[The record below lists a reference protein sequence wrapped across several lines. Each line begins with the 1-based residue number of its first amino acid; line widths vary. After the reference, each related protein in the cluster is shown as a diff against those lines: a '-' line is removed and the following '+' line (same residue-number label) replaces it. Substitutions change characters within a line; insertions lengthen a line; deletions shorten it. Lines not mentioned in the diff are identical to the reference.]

1 MPELV
6 DAESNGMTDR
16 VQRRLHTD
24 QVSVSTS
31 YDYAFL
37 YAWQQEALK
46 AWHSNA
52 RRGVVEAVTGA
63 GKTRVG
69 IAAAF
74 EAIRQGIKVLI
85 LVPTAELQRQW
96 LSSLKRDLPAARRG
110 ALGDGRTDTLD
121 DVDVLVAIVHSASNR
136 MTLRSH
142 KAGLIIADECHR
154 YAAPM
159 FTGAL
164 QEGYAWRLG
173 LTATY
178 ERADGE
184 HENLLTP
191 YFGGVVYNL
200 WYDRALADEV
210 IAPFDIA
217 LVGVELTPSE
227 QVNYDDLSNTM
238 SETSRHLES
247 YAGIPRRPFHR
258 FVAAVASLAASESPS
273 REATLSRKY
282 MRAMASRLTLLAD
295 AKTKYHALAAIKEI
309 VDSSNGTLVFTQ
321 TQDSAKRAQELY
333 TALGSTAS
341 ALFSGMAKEDRR
353 QGMDDFRSGA
363 SQILAA
369 PRLLDEGIDVP
380 EADLGIIVA
389 ANRSQRQMVQRLGRV
404 IRKKANNRAGRL
416 VVLYSKG
423 TVEDPDIQGE
433 EFLGKVLPFADHVEF
448 FDIKH
453 ELDQLKDFLRP
464 KVQVS
469 APIASEGQ
477 AVFEPRTSVAET
489 ASTVPAVP
497 KEPESDAP
505 TAFDLQDDGWLE
517 GLGDISGYSD
527 DSVADY
533 LKRASQ
539 ADLLTAQQE
548 VELAREIEAGLYA
561 QHLLDDTAWRSRK
574 LSRELT
580 QIAQLGESA
589 MHSLISA
596 NLRLVV
602 SIAKRHTGQGMDFLD
617 LIQEGNIG
625 LHRAACKFDYSLG
638 FKFSTYATWWIRQAI
653 TRALA
658 DQARLIRLPVHIVEQ
673 VNKIQ
678 GILREAD
685 RAGIKHHVTELAKLS
700 DNTVEKVEHL
710 LTASRSVLSL
720 DFLVPDGRGGMESL
734 ANQLIDPYPL
744 DVDEVIAAEQLTAE
758 VHAVLDTLTEREAGV
773 IALRFGLTDG
783 EQKTLD
789 AIGQI
794 YGVTRERIRQIEA
807 KTLVLLKDPER
818 CRRLRE
824 HYYGGVTTPVED
836 SASA

>member
-1 MPELV
+1 MK
-6 DAESNGMTDR
+6 DR
-16 VQRRLHTD
+16 AQRPLHTN

-37 YAWQQEALK
+37 YSWQQEALK

-52 RRGVVEAVTGA
+52 RRGVIEAVTGA

-96 LSSLKRDLPAARRG
+96 LSSLRRDLPAARRG

-184 HENLLTP
+184 HQNLLTP

-217 LVGVELTPSE
+217 LVGVELTPAE
-227 QVNYDDLSNTM
+227 QVNYDDLSNTI

-273 REATLSRKY
+273 REATLARKY

-380 EADLGIIVA
+380 EADLGIILA

-404 IRKKANNRAGRL
+404 IRKKANSRAGRL

-433 EFLGKVLPFADHVEF
+433 EFLGKVLPYAHRVGF
-448 FDIKH
+448 FDIKS
-453 ELDQLKDFLRP
+453 ELDQLKDFLRLRVP
-464 KVQVS
+464 VS
-469 APIASEGQ
+469 PPLASESP
-477 AVFEPRTSVAET
+477 AVSEPQTSVAET
-489 ASTVPAVP
+489 TSTVSAVP
-497 KEPESDAP
+497 EEAESDAP
-505 TAFDLQDDGWLE
+505 TEFDLQDDGWQE

-561 QHLLDDTAWRSRK
+561 QHLLRDAAWRSRK
-574 LSRELT
+574 LSRELS
-580 QIAQLGESA
+580 QVAQLGEHA

-602 SIAKRHTGQGMDFLD
+602 SIAKRYTGQGMDFLD

-625 LHRAACKFDYSLG
+625 LHRAVCKFDYTLG
-638 FKFSTYATWWIRQAI
+638 YKFSTYATWWIRQAI

-658 DQARLIRLPVHIVEQ
+658 DQGRLIRLPVHIVEQ
-673 VNKIQ
+673 VNKLH
-678 GILREAD
+678 GVLREAD
-685 RAGIKHHVTELAKLS
+685 HSGITHGVQELARLS
-700 DNTVEKVEHL
+700 DSTVEKVEHL
-710 LTASRSVLSL
+710 LAVSRSVLSL
-720 DFLVPDGRGGMESL
+720 DFLVPDGRGGMECLS
-734 ANQLIDPYPL
+734 NQLIDPYPL
-744 DVDEVIAAEQLTAE
+744 DVDEVVAAEQLTAE
-758 VHAVLDTLTEREAGV
+758 IHAVLDTLTEREAGV

-789 AIGQI
+789 AIGQN

-807 KTLVLLKDPER
+807 KTLVLLRDPER
-818 CRRLRE
+818 CRHLSE
-824 HYYGGVTTPVED
+824 HYYGGVTVPVED